1 MIGAQRWPSLEPRRR
16 FAARLRRVGA
26 DLIPL
31 LLLAPLLCGFDLF
44 RSSNTNVEEGNAKLG
59 AGKLKEALAYYEK
72 AAKELPDEPGV
83 HYNLGIALYQ
93 LGQFDRARQ
102 ELLKGTAATD
112 AGLKEKSFY
121 NLGNVLFEQKKFKE
135 AVAAYTRALQL
146 SPGHVAAKWNLEL
159 ALRRQQEEEKKK
171 KEEEK
176 KKKEE
181 EKKKEKKDGKQ
192 QKDGQQKDDKGQAG
206 KQPEPKKDQGK
217 QQQGKKQQKQDPR
230 RANKQQP
237 RPRPDQQQMNDV
249 LNALD
254 RSDRN
259 LQRQRAR
266 AMMGQGVPRPVKD
279 W

>member
-1 MIGAQRWPSLEPRRR
+1 MIHRSPLKEPRLGLRR
-16 FAARLRRVGA
+16 FCA

-59 AGKLKEALAYYEK
+59 AGKLKEALEYYEK

-83 HYNLGIALYQ
+83 HYNLGIALHQ

-102 ELLKGTAATD
+102 ELLKGTAAAD
-112 AGLKEKSFY
+112 PVLKERSFY
-121 NLGNVLFEQKKFKE
+121 NLGNVLLEQKKYKE

-146 SPGHVAAKWNLEL
+146 SPSHHAAKWNLEL
-159 ALRRQQEEEKKK
+159 ALRKQQEEEKKK

-176 KKKEE
+176 KKKKDQ
-181 EKKKEKKDGKQ
+181 KKDNKKDGKQ
-192 QKDGQQKDDKGQAG
+192 QKDQKDDKGQSK

-230 RANKQQP
+230 RADKQQP
-237 RPRPDQQQMNDV
+237 KPRPDQQQMNDV